1 MKAVI
6 YHAHDD
12 IRLEDVSVPAC
23 AEDELLIQV
32 HGCGLCGSD
41 ILKIVQQ
48 APAPV
53 KLGHEL
59 TGTIVEC
66 GARVASFAVGQRVV
80 VAHHVPCGVCHY
92 CQHGNFS
99 MCAVFKASNIDP
111 CGFAEYVRVPAPQV
125 QQTTLAL
132 PESLSAEEGAFV
144 EPLACCVRAVSRTY
158 LRDGDSVAVVGL
170 GSIGLLMVQALKS
183 MAAHAGQHVRVY
195 GLDLLPDRL
204 HLARELGADAT
215 FSALLDEQELQR
227 DLTEL
232 NEGRGVD
239 AAIVTAPG
247 ARPFF
252 TALASV
258 RKGGTINLFAAH
270 TGAVPLDLERLYQQE
285 LTLTST
291 YSASPAELPLALALL
306 TKHQVRVERLISHRL
321 PLERFAEGVALIR
334 ERVALKVYFTT
345 AFTTKD

>member
-12 IRLEDVSVPAC
+12 IRLEDVPVPAC

-66 GARVASFAVGQRVV
+66 GERVASFAVGQRVV

-144 EPLACCVRAVSRTY
+144 EPLACCVRAVSRTH

-170 GSIGLLMVQALKS
+170 GSIGLLMVQALKG
-183 MAAHAGQHVRVY
+183 MAARAGQHVRVY
-195 GLDLLPDRL
+195 GLDFLPDRL

-215 FSALLDEQELQR
+215 FSASLDEQDLRRELA
-227 DLTEL
+227 EL

-252 TALASV
+252 TVLASV

-270 TGAVPLDLERLYQQE
+270 TGTVPLDLEQLYQQE

-306 TKHQVRVERLISHRL
+306 EAHQVRVERLISHRL
-321 PLERFAEGVALIR
+321 PLERFAEGVVLMR
-334 ERVALKVYFTT
+334 ERKALKVYFTT
-345 AFTTKD
+345 KD